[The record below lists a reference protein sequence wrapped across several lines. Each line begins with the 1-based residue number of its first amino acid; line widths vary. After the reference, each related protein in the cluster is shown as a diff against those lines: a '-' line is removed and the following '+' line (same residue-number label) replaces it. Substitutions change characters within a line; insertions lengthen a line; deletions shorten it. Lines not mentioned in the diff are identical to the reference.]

1 MVIGLCL
8 NIAGAPGWNGNRR
21 GAQVT
26 DSTFKGGPQS
36 TSAAVRA
43 AFRARVTKTF
53 RASRD
58 EFAKSR
64 TGGLAARWQNH
75 PAARTQ
81 QVSRR
86 SVRLPRRSPP
96 RSDPCHVLSQRI
108 DGGLPFRLMHLLGN
122 SFVRDDARVMLRH
135 RDEDKN
141 PRTVSRMSP
150 RRRDRRRARR
160 PRYRRS
166 RARICA

>member
-1 MVIGLCL
+1 
-8 NIAGAPGWNGNRR
+8 
-21 GAQVT
+21 
-26 DSTFKGGPQS
+26 
-36 TSAAVRA
+36 
-43 AFRARVTKTF
+43 
-53 RASRD
+53 
-58 EFAKSR
+58 
-64 TGGLAARWQNH
+64 
-75 PAARTQ
+75 
-81 QVSRR
+81 
-86 SVRLPRRSPP
+86 
-96 RSDPCHVLSQRI
+96 
-108 DGGLPFRLMHLLGN
+108 LPFRLMHLLGN